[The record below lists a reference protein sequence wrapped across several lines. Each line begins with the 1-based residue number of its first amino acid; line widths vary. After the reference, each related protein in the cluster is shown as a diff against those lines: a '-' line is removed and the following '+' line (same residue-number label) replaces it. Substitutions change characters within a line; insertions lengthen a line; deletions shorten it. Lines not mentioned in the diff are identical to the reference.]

1 MNDFAKLSLS
11 SPTQRL
17 NSSITVLSAN
27 CRDFDHREKFEKLS
41 RKAVHDQEEIGNLCL
56 FFIFNISAK

>member
-17 NSSITVLSAN
+17 NSSITMLSAIG
-27 CRDFDHREKFEKLS
+27 RDYDHRTKLEKLS
-41 RKAVHDQEEIGNLCL
+41 RKAVHDQEEIG
-56 FFIFNISAK
+56 IFT